1 MSAGQR
7 QLVSFARA
15 FLADPTVLILDEAT
29 SSLDAPT
36 EAVVQEGLE
45 ELLGKR
51 TSFIIAHR
59 LSTVMI
65 ADRVLVVEDG
75 QIIEDGTP
83 EELISAGGQFS
94 QLHQAWQDSLRDS
107 EHPET
112 SQDNQSDAR

>member
-1 MSAGQR
+1 MI
-7 QLVSFARA
+7 SFGRA

-36 EAVVQEGLE
+36 EAIVQEGLE
-45 ELLGKR
+45 ELLGQR

-83 EELISAGGQFS
+83 EELISTGGQFS
-94 QLHQAWQDSLRDS
+94 QLHQAWQDSLSHS
-107 EHPET
+107 ELPA
-112 SQDNQSDAR
+112 SKQDGESDAR

>member
-15 FLADPTVLILDEAT
+15 FLADPNVLILDEAT

-36 EAVVQEGLE
+36 EAMVQEGLE

-65 ADRVLVVEDG
+65 ADRVLVVEGG
-75 QIIEDGTP
+75 QIIEDGAP
-83 EELISAGGQFS
+83 DELIAAGGQFS
-94 QLHQAWQDSLRDS
+94 ELHQAWQDTLT
-107 EHPET
+107 E
-112 SQDNQSDAR
+112 